1 MTEPTMAELSEA
13 FSPATTSGLAAEL
26 WALNCDI
33 SDLNKAIA
41 SVRARRDHVADTLLK
56 LMQKCGI
63 ESIDG
68 QHPRLSIVDGWDY
81 DLYKHEGYPKPV
93 LEFAKGKRDDA

>member
-13 FSPATTSGLAAEL
+13 FSPATTGGLAAEL

-41 SVRARRDHVADTLLK
+41 SVRARRDHVAATLLN
-56 LMQKCGI
+56 LMQKCGV
-63 ESIDG
+63 ETIDG
-68 QHPRLSIVDGWDY
+68 QHPRLSIIDGWEF
-81 DLYKHEGYPKPV
+81 DLYRHEGVRVPT
-93 LEFAKGKRDDA
+93 LEFEKVKK